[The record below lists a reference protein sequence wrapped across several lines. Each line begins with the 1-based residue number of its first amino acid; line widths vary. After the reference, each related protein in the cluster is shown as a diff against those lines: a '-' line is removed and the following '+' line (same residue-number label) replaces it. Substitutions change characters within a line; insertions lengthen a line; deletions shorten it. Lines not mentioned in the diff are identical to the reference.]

1 MAAGKYNFTI
11 EQGTTVDFAINYKDS
26 ESNPIDISGYQAR
39 MQVRP
44 EKGSSILY
52 LTLSSSLD
60 STYTGLN
67 LSGSG
72 GSSASTPPSSGSI
85 GVYISAVSSSILN
98 FEKAFYD
105 LELVYGSG
113 NTATVTRVLEGTIT
127 LNKEVTKGNY

>member
-11 EQGTTVDFAINYKDS
+11 EQGATVDFAVNYKDS
-26 ESNPIDISGYQAR
+26 NSNPINLSGYQAR
-39 MQVRP
+39 MQLRP
-44 EKGSSILY
+44 EKGSNTLY

-72 GSSASTPPSSGSI
+72 GSAASTPLSSGSI
-85 GVYISAVSSSILN
+85 GIYISAVTSSLLN
-98 FEKAFYD
+98 FESAFYD
-105 LELVYGSG
+105 LELVTGSG

-127 LNKEVTKGNY
+127 LNKEVTKGGY

>member
-44 EKGSSILY
+44 EKGSGILY

-85 GVYISAVSSSILN
+85 GVYISAVSSSMLD

-127 LNKEVTKGNY
+127 LNKEVTKGIY

>member
-11 EQGTTVDFAINYKDS
+11 EQGTTVDFAVNYKDS

-39 MQVRP
+39 MQLRP
-44 EKGSSILY
+44 EKGSSTLY

-72 GSSASTPPSSGSI
+72 GINASTPLSSGSI
-85 GVYISAVSSSILN
+85 GVYISAVTSSLLN
-98 FEKAFYD
+98 FDCAFYD
-105 LELVYGSG
+105 LEIVSGNG
-113 NTATVTRVLEGTIT
+113 NTATVTRLLEGTVT
-127 LNKEVTKGNY
+127 LNREVTKGNY

>member
-11 EQGTTVDFAINYKDS
+11 EQGTTVDFAVNYNDS

-39 MQVRP
+39 MQLRP
-44 EKGSSILY
+44 EKGSSTLY

-72 GSSASTPPSSGSI
+72 GINASTPLSSGSI
-85 GVYISAVSSSILN
+85 GVYISAVTSSLLN
-98 FEKAFYD
+98 FDCAFYD
-105 LELVYGSG
+105 LEIVSGSG
-113 NTATVTRVLEGTIT
+113 NTATVTRLLEGTVT
-127 LNKEVTKGNY
+127 LNREVTKGNY